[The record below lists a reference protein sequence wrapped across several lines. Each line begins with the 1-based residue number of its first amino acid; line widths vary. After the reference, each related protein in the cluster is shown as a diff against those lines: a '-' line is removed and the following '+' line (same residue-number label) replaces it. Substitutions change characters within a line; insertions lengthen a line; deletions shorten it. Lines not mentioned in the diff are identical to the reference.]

1 MVKFCHS
8 FACAAAGLSL
18 GALAVM
24 GSMAVSA
31 QTPTNVTV
39 RVVAANLTSGV
50 NQCYEAPGVRI
61 FQSLK
66 PDIVAIQELNYGSK
80 PSSAA
85 QIRSFVNA
93 AFGTNFTYFRETS
106 ASYSIPN
113 GIISRYPIL
122 ASGSWEDHDT
132 GVNDRGFAWAQID
145 LPGTNDLYV
154 VSVHLKASS
163 GSSNASR
170 RAAEAAELKALI
182 STNFPADAWVVVGG
196 DLNLYDETEGAIATF
211 KTFLSDSPVPADA
224 PVGGDADTN
233 EGRTERYDRLL
244 VSFSLTNCLTNVVI
258 GTRSF
263 PSGLVFDSA
272 VFSPLSDVS
281 PVASTDSHVSGMQ
294 HMAVVKDFRIPYTAT
309 NPAVSPAIAQH
320 PQPASVSQADT
331 ASFTVTATGTPPLHY
346 QWRFNN
352 TDILG
357 ATASSFSRTNAQPE
371 HVGSYSVLVTNLAGG
386 VISSNAAL
394 HLIVP
399 APSLLASS
407 DGLRWQGL
415 SNLSYTVQSRTNLV
429 IGDWQSVGQT
439 SSPAGTLTF
448 PFGNYARDTF
458 FRVVFP

>member
-1 MVKFCHS
+1 MVELCHS

-18 GALAVM
+18 GVLAVM
-24 GSMAVSA
+24 GSIPVSA
-31 QTPTNVTV
+31 QTATNVTV
-39 RVVAANLTSGV
+39 RFAAANLTSGD
-50 NQCYEAPGVRI
+50 NQCYEAPGIRI
-61 FQSLK
+61 FQGLK

-85 QIRSFVNA
+85 QIRTFVNA
-93 AFGTNFTYFRETS
+93 AFGTGFTYFRETS
-106 ASYSIPN
+106 VSYSIPN
-113 GIISRYPIL
+113 GIISRYPIR
-122 ASGSWEDHDT
+122 AGGSWEDHDT

-196 DLNLYDETEGAIATF
+196 DLNLYDETEGAISTF

-281 PVASTDSHVSGMQ
+281 PVVSTDSHVSGMQ
-294 HMAVVKDFRIPYTAT
+294 HMAVVKDFRIPS
-309 NPAVSPAIAQH
+309 NPVVPPAIAQH
-320 PQPASVSQADT
+320 PQPASVNQADT
-331 ASFTVTATGTPPLHY
+331 ASFTVTPTGTPPLQF
-346 QWRFNN
+346 QWRFND

-357 ATASSFSRTNAQPE
+357 ATASSFSRSNAQPE
-371 HVGSYSVLVTNLAGG
+371 HVGSYSVLVTNIAGG

-394 HLIVP
+394 QLIVP

-429 IGDWQSVGQT
+429 VGDWQAVGQA
-439 SSPAGTLTF
+439 SSPTGTLTF
-448 PFGNYARDTF
+448 PFDTYARDTF